1 MDNDI
6 RTVADAV
13 RQTLLEM
20 GKSSL
25 AALKRVGF
33 DGSDKQLLKLVE
45 RAVDDTETVAL
56 VLPAEGVV
64 EIIKSSLLQ
73 LVDDRRAGNRSVRA
87 IPCSS
92 SDQLRRAAL
101 KYGDDRAKR
110 KLARG
115 SSD

>member
-1 MDNDI
+1 MDNNT

-20 GKSSL
+20 GRSSL

-45 RAVDDTETVAL
+45 RAVDDTDTVAL

-73 LVDDRRAGNRSVRA
+73 LVDDPRAGNRSVG
-87 IPCSS
+87 SY
-92 SDQLRRAAL
+92 RAAAPIN
-101 KYGDDRAKR
+101 YSARPSNGDDRAKR